1 MSSQQPPEV
10 PRNLLALKSMV
21 FGMAGLLVLAALILI
36 GVGIS
41 RMGGGGFAP
50 ASIPLGPGCQLG
62 TVTAAGDRLIIPV
75 EGHDSC
81 RRLIIAD
88 LEKGRILGEFT
99 FPSSE

>member
-41 RMGGGGFAP
+41 RMGRSGFDA

-62 TVTAAGDRLIIPV
+62 AVTAAGDRLVIPV
-75 EGHDSC
+75 AGNDAC
-81 RRLIIAD
+81 RRIIIAD
-88 LEKGRILGEFT
+88 LETGAIIGEFA
-99 FPSSE
+99 FPPAE